1 VAQLHDFVGAFPD
14 SPFSG
19 KAKDLLKR
27 LQDATSD
34 SQPVSK

>member
-1 VAQLHDFVGAFPD
+1 VGAFPE

-27 LQDATSD
+27 LQNQAPD